1 MRVSLKLPP
10 GEVARAGLV
19 MMGLAVGAYLLW
31 RVQEVLFLLFV
42 AILLATAIEPLVNRL
57 RRGPFTR
64 GSGTLVVY
72 SVIILVIGAPIYAV
86 VPGLAG
92 QAASFAES
100 GTQRLQQLREQAS
113 VLPRPVQGF
122 AVETVESALNALQS
136 PAPPGQTELVEAG
149 ATAAHTILSFLTV
162 FVLAFY
168 WLL

>member
-1 MRVSLKLPP
+1 MASAQRDTRQMEPEQPRVVVVNRYPP
-10 GEVARAGLV
+10 LEVARAGLIV
-19 MMGLAVGAYLLW
+19 IGLLIGMYLLW
-31 RVQEVLFLLFV
+31 RVQDVLFLLFL

-100 GTQRLQQLREQAS
+100 GTQRLQQLREQA
-113 VLPRPVQGF
+113 
-122 AVETVESALNALQS
+122 T
-136 PAPPGQTELVEAG
+136 
-149 ATAAHTILSFLTV
+149 
-162 FVLAFY
+162 
-168 WLL
+168 